1 MKKEIKSKLSN
12 LIAGAGVSVMAWSLI
27 AQDAMAQAVTPG
39 GQAGFQIDPLEA
51 NVPIV
56 DDTAVRDNLTN
67 FNVWVNSIFTILS
80 GVALA
85 YFLYNVVRFALA
97 KGPEDKEAARGAMI
111 GGIIAM
117 LVITGLWG
125 ILAFISSTIG
135 VGQGGTAERIAI

>member
-1 MKKEIKSKLSN
+1 MKAQLN
-12 LIAGAGVSVMAWSLI
+12 RLFAGAGVAAMTLMLGF
-27 AQDAMAQAVTPG
+27 QDAAAQAVTPG
-39 GQAGFQIDPLEA
+39 GQAGFQIDPLEP

-85 YFLYNVVRFALA
+85 YFLYNVVRYALA
-97 KGPEDKEAARGAMI
+97 KGPEDKEAARSAMI

-117 LVITGLWG
+117 LVVTSLWG
-125 ILAFISSTIG
+125 IIAFIGSTLG
-135 VGQGGTAERIAI
+135 VGQGGTFNRIS

>member
-1 MKKEIKSKLSN
+1 MNKFKTQIRN
-12 LIAGAGVSVMAWSLI
+12 LVAGAGVSVMAFSLSV
-27 AQDAMAQAVTPG
+27 QDAAAQAVTPG

-85 YFLYNVVRFALA
+85 YFLFNVVKFALA
-97 KGPEDKEAARGAMI
+97 KGPEDKEAARGAMV

-117 LVITGLWG
+117 LVITSLWG
-125 ILAFISSTIG
+125 ILAFISSTGGI
-135 VGQGGTAERIAI
+135 GQGGTAERIAI